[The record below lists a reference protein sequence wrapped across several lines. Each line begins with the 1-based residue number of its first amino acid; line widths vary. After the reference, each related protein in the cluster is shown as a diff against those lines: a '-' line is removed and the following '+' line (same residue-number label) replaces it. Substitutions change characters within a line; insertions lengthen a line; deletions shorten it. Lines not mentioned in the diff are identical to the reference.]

1 MIKCDVSIIIPYYK
15 KYEEFR
21 YSIEYNYEQ
30 FQKVNEVIVIID
42 EKIDNLDSFSFL
54 HNYNVNFRFFMNSE
68 NHPWRNPA
76 IVINKGIKEALS
88 EKIIIISPE
97 TILLKD
103 SLQSLIDSCDDE
115 SFSIGQVIFMTNE
128 SYHNC
133 EVDSLFNLNTDRNNN
148 IIGPVYFGSICC
160 TKKNFKSVNY
170 YTENFSLNGWGG
182 EDDDV
187 RNKLVNYGLIKKKIS
202 SAKFIHVETENE
214 FISRSKKVKKT
225 ELKETK
231 FLYNIFNEIQ
241 ITGMDV
247 NKISSS
253 LDNIS
258 SIIDYSVS
266 NNICS
271 YYPIVLLAQCFN
283 EEKNVTDYLINVGRF
298 VDAIIILDDGSN
310 DDTWNLLES
319 NKLIIKVK
327 VERNGFDDLRN
338 RNLLLNILENALV
351 KNGIK
356 VDWFLWLDF
365 DERIT
370 DNTKFLHK
378 MKRHILSKEFDAEI
392 VSLPLFHMW
401 DKNNYN
407 AEYPYSINGLQYK
420 KRLVRNNETKMPY
433 KINNPEKLHF
443 VLSPYSGKCA
453 EILLQ
458 IKHLSYVDEESRKKK
473 YYLYTKVY
481 DTKKTQKSYDHFL
494 KDEAMV
500 LPYDDLML
508 HTKAVEKE
516 INCGSTNKQN
526 KVIKKHDISKT
537 LSEILSKIIKPNS

>member
-1 MIKCDVSIIIPYYK
+1 
-15 KYEEFR
+15 
-21 YSIEYNYEQ
+21 
-30 FQKVNEVIVIID
+30 
-42 EKIDNLDSFSFL
+42 
-54 HNYNVNFRFFMNSE
+54 MNCE

-76 IVINKGIKEALS
+76 IVINKGIKEAIS

-103 SLQSLIDSCDDE
+103 SLKNLIDSCDDK
-115 SFSIGQVIFMTNE
+115 SFSIGQIIFMTKE
-128 SYHNC
+128 SYHKYDVN
-133 EVDSLFNLNTDRNNN
+133 SLFTLNADRNSN

-160 TKKNFKSVNY
+160 TKKNFEKVDY

-187 RNKLVNYGLIKKKIS
+187 RKKLVNYGLIQKKNTL
-202 SAKFIHVETENE
+202 AKFIHIETENE
-214 FISRSKKVKKT
+214 FISRFKKAKKNELKKT
-225 ELKETK
+225 ESQ
-231 FLYNIFNEIQ
+231 FNIFNEVQ
-241 ITGMDV
+241 ITGIDV
-247 NKISSS
+247 NKISST

-266 NNICS
+266 NNVCS
-271 YYPIVLLAQCFN
+271 YYPIILLAQCFN
-283 EEKNVTDYLINVGRF
+283 EEKNVTDYLLNVSRF

-327 VERNGFDDLRN
+327 VERDGFDDLRN
-338 RNLLLNILENALV
+338 RNLLLNIFENAVV
-351 KNGIK
+351 KNDIK

-370 DNTKFLHK
+370 DNIKFLHK
-378 MKRHILSKEFDAEI
+378 MKQDILSKEFDADI
-392 VSLPLFHMW
+392 ISLPLFHMW
-401 DKNNYN
+401 DENNYN
-407 AEYPYSINGLQYK
+407 AEYPYSKNGLQYK
-420 KRLVRNNETKMPY
+420 KRLVRNNEAKMPY

-473 YYLYTKVY
+473 YYLYTEIY

-494 KDEAMV
+494 KDESMV

-508 HTKAVEKE
+508 YTKSFEKE
-516 INCGSTNKQN
+516 INNISTNN
-526 KVIKKHDISKT
+526 
-537 LSEILSKIIKPNS
+537 ENKIIKKRAITKILVKLFNKIINL